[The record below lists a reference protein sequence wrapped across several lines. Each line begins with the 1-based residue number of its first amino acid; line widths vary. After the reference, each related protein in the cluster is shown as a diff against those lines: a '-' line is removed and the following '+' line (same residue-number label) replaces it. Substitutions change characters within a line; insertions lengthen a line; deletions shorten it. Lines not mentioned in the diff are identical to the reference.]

1 MWWFIRGQDW
11 ILSLEQALQLSDMA
25 TTAIPR
31 GERDEVI
38 SQHYLFTHLLAFPTD
53 IIVDQ
58 TERHTAHN
66 WSRMK
71 SAN

>member
-1 MWWFIRGQDW
+1 
-11 ILSLEQALQLSDMA
+11 MA